1 MKTYVINLE
10 KDKARKVY
18 MQKILQKQHIENV
31 FFVNAVYGKN
41 LTSEEKDRQFD
52 SNKFLRKYAK
62 KPNAAQIGCTLSHRK
77 CLEEFS
83 KSGEQCCLILE
94 DDIEPKGE
102 MLPVI
107 NEIQKFLEVQAK
119 PTIVLLSGWFWY
131 TKKNNLEN
139 VVLGRLFSGFLAHSY
154 MLNVPGCK
162 LLLSEKPYFVA
173 DDWYEFRKKLGIKI
187 YGLIPH
193 NVNQRW
199 NGDFLSS
206 TQSHEIKYEKG
217 FVITKLSLRFRGL
230 IQKILS
236 VLGMF
241 EKEK

>member
-10 KDKARKVY
+10 KDKDRKIY
-18 MQKILQKQHIENV
+18 MQTILQKQHIENV
-31 FFVNAVYGKN
+31 VFVNAVYGKN
-41 LTSEEKDRQFD
+41 LTSEEKDSKFD

-62 KPNAAQIGCTLSHRK
+62 KPNDAQIGCALSHKK
-77 CLEEFS
+77 CYEEFS
-83 KSGEQCCLILE
+83 KSGEKCCLILE
-94 DDIEPKGE
+94 DDIDPKCD
-102 MLPVI
+102 MMPVI
-107 NEIQKFLEVQAK
+107 NEIKQFLEVQAK

-131 TKKNNLEN
+131 VKKIKAGQ
-139 VVLGRLFSGFLAHSY
+139 VTLGKLYSGFLAHSY
-154 MLNVPGCK
+154 MMNALGNQV
-162 LLLSEKPYFVA
+162 LLSEKPYCVA
-173 DDWYEFRKKLGIKI
+173 DDWHEFRKFGMEV
-187 YGLIPH
+187 YGVIPH
-193 NVNQRW
+193 IVNQKW

-206 TQSHEIKYEKG
+206 TQSHEIKYEEG